1 MKRLALFSLLAL
13 ASAPAL
19 AAIGV
24 SIQGLVELVIYL
36 IVLGLIVGLLL
47 FLVAK
52 APFIPAEWK
61 TWINYVIYF
70 VCVLLLINF
79 LLSFVGYPLFTLK

>member
-1 MKRLALFSLLAL
+1 MRTVLFSALLL
-13 ASAPAL
+13 SAVPAF
-19 AAIGV
+19 AAVNISV
-24 SIQGLVELVIYL
+24 AGLVELVIWL

-61 TWINYVIYF
+61 QWINYVIYF
-70 VCVLLLINF
+70 VCVLILINF
-79 LLSFVGYPLFTLK
+79 LLTMAGAPIFTLR

>member
-1 MKRLALFSLLAL
+1 MKLLVGLALLL
-13 ASAPAL
+13 SAGPAM
-19 AAIGV
+19 AAIAI
-24 SIQGLVELVIYL
+24 SLSGLVELVIWM

-61 TWINYVIYF
+61 QWINYVIYF
-70 VCVLLLINF
+70 VCVLILINF
-79 LLSFVGYPLFTLK
+79 LLSFAGMPLFSVR